1 MADILLV
8 DDSRTNLVQIGRH
21 LERLNVVFDTA
32 MNGKE
37 AIEQIEKNQPKLVLL
52 DIVMPVMDGFEVLK
66 TLRSR
71 SELANTYVIVLT
83 SLTKRN
89 DIVNAIQLGADDY
102 VTKPVDFDTLSQ
114 KVSQVFSKL
123 GNGASITP
131 S

>member
-21 LERLNVVFDTA
+21 LERLDVVFDTA

-71 SELANTYVIVLT
+71 SDFASTYIIMLT

-89 DIVNAIQLGADDY
+89 DILNAIQLGADDY

>member
-89 DIVNAIQLGADDY
+89 DLVNAIQLGADDY